1 MKQIKAIFYGRSVS
15 NFNTILRYKF
25 RLDLNSRIVLSITGQ
40 FVLTITSLEW
50 LMAMHIIFDKN
61 TGGKMFNFKW
71 IFASNLILSIL
82 KALQDLSSMR
92 FTPGP
97 RLQRQPNY
105 IKCLVS
111 DVFSNAQNT
120 ALKKLKMGSNS
131 RYSPG
136 HIIKGDKKDIANY
149 RPNSLLNLDYQTYTA
164 NS

>member
-1 MKQIKAIFYGRSVS
+1 MKQIKIIFYGRSVS

-25 RLDLNSRIVLSITGQ
+25 RLDLNSRIALLITGQ

-50 LMAMHIIFDKN
+50 LMVMHIIFDKN
-61 TGGKMFNFKW
+61 TGGKTFNFKW
-71 IFASNLILSIL
+71 IFPSNLILSIL

-97 RLQRQPNY
+97 QLQRQLNY
-105 IKCLVS
+105 TKCLVL
-111 DVFSNAQNT
+111 DVISNAQNR
-120 ALKKLKMGSNS
+120 ALKKLKMDSNS

-149 RPNSLLNLDYQTYTA
+149 RHNWL
-164 NS
+164 